1 MKIVNSLEESYLLI
15 KDVSKTIK
23 DEVKEQRG
31 GFLEILLGILGASL
45 LANLLTGIGTIRA
58 GEGTIRASETF
69 NAASSFNKFWNKKAL
84 SKQTLT

>member
-23 DEVKEQRG
+23 DEAKEQRG
-31 GFLEILLGILGASL
+31 RFLEILLGILGATL
-45 LANLLTGIGTIRA
+45 LANLLTGTGTIRA
-58 GEGTIRASETF
+58 GEGTTRASETF